1 MALAHIA
8 QAMQDFAHALGHRG
22 LAGARPPRERHVQA
36 RRGGLQAHLLT
47 RPIHHQQGSD
57 LSDPRLHWPQTD
69 QLPIQLVQHRLD
81 TRPVIGR
88 LQVDQGVVR
97 GVTHANKG
105 RTGLQKISRS
115 ARQSLH

>member
-1 MALAHIA
+1 MALAHVA
-8 QAMQDFAHALGHRG
+8 QAMQDLAHALSHRCF
-22 LAGARPPRERHVQA
+22 AGTRPPRKRHVQA

-57 LSDPRLHWPQTD
+57 LPDPGFHWPQTD

-105 RTGLQKISRS
+105 KTGL
-115 ARQSLH
+115 